1 MLNAIR
7 HNLLHPV
14 AAALLA
20 VFPIGCADGKQSLA
34 TSPESQGG
42 TGGAGAASQTG
53 GSNPNVVIAG
63 ATNGGASLDPSC
75 AAATFS
81 AALRPLTLYILL
93 DQSGSMKEEGD
104 RWTPVTDAIR
114 AFVNAPESEGV
125 RVALQY
131 FALGESDEEKCDAD
145 TYAAPEVNAELPA
158 GVAEVE
164 GSLSA
169 HDFPASEC
177 CSNDNVHSGT
187 PTRPAVEG
195 ATRWLDAWLT
205 ANPEQAVALL
215 LATDGNPS
223 EVCDGDGAEDVTAA
237 ISSAAS
243 MAARTY
249 VIGIGHE
256 ENLQDWAEAGG
267 SGTPPFIVDGTGD
280 RTELEFLDALRTIR
294 GSALAC
300 DYAVPEG
307 PRTDRDRVNVQYGSA
322 ASGQPVTLLR
332 VSAAEDCDPAV
343 AGWYYVDVTGEP
355 RIQLCPQT
363 CTEVSADARGRV
375 DIVVGCATR
384 VY

>member
-1 MLNAIR
+1 MLHAIR
-7 HNLLHPV
+7 QILLHA

-20 VFPIGCADGKQSLA
+20 VFSLGCADGKQSLA
-34 TSPESQGG
+34 TTPEAQGG
-42 TGGAGAASQTG
+42 TSGAGAMSHAG

-63 ATNGGASLDPSC
+63 AADGGAALDPSC

-81 AALRPLTLYILL
+81 AELRPLTLYILL

-131 FALGESDEEKCDAD
+131 FALGETDEEKCEAD
-145 TYAAPEVNAELPA
+145 TYAAPEVNTALPA
-158 GVAEVE
+158 GAAEVE

-195 ATRWLDAWLT
+195 ATRWLEAWLST
-205 ANPEQAVALL
+205 NPEQAGALL

-223 EVCDGDGAEDVTAA
+223 EVCEGNSVEDVTAE

-243 MAARTY
+243 MATRTY

-267 SGTPPFIVDGTGD
+267 SGKPPFIVDGTGD

-332 VSAAEDCDPAV
+332 VSAAQECDPAV
-343 AGWYYVDVTGEP
+343 AGWYYADVAGEA
-355 RIQLCPQT
+355 RIELCPQT
-363 CTEVSADARGRV
+363 CTEISADAHGRV